1 MLNSCS
7 ASGKGNGWFCW
18 KYGSVW
24 LVPSRRNDTW
34 RDSVPLVDSLSEPGI
49 VLPDSWSTA
58 VSTMPATSVL
68 SFAASRPFS
77 GSSTIR
83 LASTTSL
90 SDEDVTST
98 VGDSPVTV
106 TVSAMLL
113 SSTVKLTVTYWS
125 ACSNTPL
132 RSAVRNPLSSTV
144 MSYVLGRSDVSV

>member
-7 ASGKGNGWFCW
+7 ASGNGNGWFCW

-24 LVPSRRNDTW
+24 LVPSKRNDTC
-34 RDSVPLVDSLSEPGI
+34 RDSVPLVDNRSAPGM

-68 SFAASRPFS
+68 SFAASRPLS

-90 SDEDVTST
+90 SADEVLST

-113 SSTVKLTVTYWS
+113 SSTAKLTVTNWS
-125 ACSNTPL
+125 ACSTTPL

-144 MSYVLGRSDVSV
+144 MSYV